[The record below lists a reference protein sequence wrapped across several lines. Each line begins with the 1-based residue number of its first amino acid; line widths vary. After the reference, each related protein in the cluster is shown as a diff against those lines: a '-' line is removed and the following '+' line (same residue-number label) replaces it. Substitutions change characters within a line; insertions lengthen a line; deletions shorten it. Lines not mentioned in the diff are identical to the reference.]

1 VTEQRDADGLGPAK
15 RQFILHWGEMGARWG
30 INRTVAQIQA
40 LLLVS
45 EVPLTAEDIAATL
58 RVARSNVSTSIR
70 ELEGWGLL
78 RPVHV
83 LGDRRRHYES
93 LKDMW
98 EMFRIIV
105 DQRKRREIDPTL
117 EVLRLCIAELKV
129 TGAGERF
136 TRERLEELLEFF
148 TEVDALYRDVRELP
162 LPMLRS
168 TIKARGTVR
177 KMLGLKG
184 RK

>member
-1 VTEQRDADGLGPAK
+1 MTEITDGNALGPAK

-45 EVPLTAEDIAATL
+45 DVPLTAEDIAATL
-58 RVARSNVSTSIR
+58 HVARSNVSTSIR
-70 ELEGWGLL
+70 ELEGWGLV

-117 EVLRLCIAELKV
+117 EVLRLCIAELKQA
-129 TGAGERF
+129 GSGERY
-136 TRERLEELLEFF
+136 TRERLQELLEFF
-148 TEVDALYRDVRELP
+148 TQVDAVYRDLRELP
-162 LPMLRS
+162 LPLLRN

-177 KMLGLKG
+177 KLLGLKG
-184 RK
+184 RQ

>member
-1 VTEQRDADGLGPAK
+1 VTETIDLGPAK

-45 EVPLTAEDIAATL
+45 DVPLTAEEIAATL

-70 ELEGWGLL
+70 ELEGWGLV

-117 EVLRLCIAELKV
+117 EVLRLCIDELKRA
-129 TGAGERF
+129 GAGERY
-136 TRERLEELLEFF
+136 TRERLEELFEFF
-148 TEVDALYRDVRELP
+148 SEMDALYRDLRQSP
-162 LPMLRS
+162 LPVLRN
-168 TIKARGTVR
+168 TVKARGAVR
-177 KMLGLKG
+177 KLFGPKG

>member
-1 VTEQRDADGLGPAK
+1 MTEITGKPLSPAK

-45 EVPLTAEDIAATL
+45 DVPLTSEDIAATL
-58 RVARSNVSTSIR
+58 HVARSNVSTSIR
-70 ELEGWGLL
+70 ELEGWGLV

-117 EVLRLCIAELKV
+117 DVLRLCIAELKQ
-129 TGAGERF
+129 APAERY

-148 TEVDALYRDVRELP
+148 TEVDIIYRDIRELP
-162 LPMLRS
+162 LPVLRS

-177 KMLGLKG
+177 KLLGLKG
-184 RK
+184 HKK

>member
-1 VTEQRDADGLGPAK
+1 MALDSTSEK
-15 RQFILHWGEMGARWG
+15 FILHWGEMGARWG

-45 EVPLTAEDIAATL
+45 DVPLTAEDIAATL
-58 RVARSNVSTSIR
+58 HVARSNVSTSIR
-70 ELEGWGLL
+70 ELEGWGLV

-117 EVLRLCIAELKV
+117 EVLRLCITELKQA
-129 TGAGERF
+129 GAGERY
-136 TRERLEELLEFF
+136 TRERLQELLEFF
-148 TEVDALYRDVRELP
+148 TEIDIIYRDIRELP
-162 LPMLRS
+162 LPVLRS

-177 KMLGLKG
+177 KLLGLKG
-184 RK
+184 QK